1 MHLRENAADG
11 VGKRRDFYPL
21 LLNRVLSNEKRRR
34 KKLKGKAGD
43 LFWCT
48 GDAVNTGGGRGDEGR
63 GNFQAKRKRKKEL
76 NEKKED
82 VTAAAR
88 TRHTPL
94 LMKCWLRHEIHFI
107 LMQMKTVEMFAK
119 KKWNKN
125 TDMNTSGDRNL

>member
-63 GNFQAKRKRKKEL
+63 GNFQAKRKRKK
-76 NEKKED
+76 N
-82 VTAAAR
+82 
-88 TRHTPL
+88 
-94 LMKCWLRHEIHFI
+94 
-107 LMQMKTVEMFAK
+107 
-119 KKWNKN
+119 
-125 TDMNTSGDRNL
+125 